1 MTVNQAIFVLIIF
14 IVFIIILIDLILV
27 QKWTIEKQNR
37 LQGIIRDYVFK
48 TYFDGEESKK
58 KFKNRFFFDVFIDI
72 ETQVQIDLDARIKI
86 VEDLLK
92 IPFTKRKFKEIN
104 HFSSVRRRVA
114 IFYLAQLHTEEAIKV
129 LKKRFLI
136 EKNESVRYYLAY
148 HLVSNL
154 DQHVVDHMIESLI
167 GSSEHYQRWMRNLC
181 ANHYMLFKPFL
192 TDIYLSHATEIAYL
206 VLEIA
211 SKHLEKNLKDYTL
224 RIFNESLLDQ
234 NLRRQALKVLT
245 KQYPHIVTDDKFLH
259 HEELWVKKM
268 SILASSQTH
277 NEEMIVKLLSLC
289 TDQGLEEEITQAL
302 SNIVFESKT
311 LLLFLIEL
319 YAKQKNKITKKVIVR
334 VLADDI
340 DYLIL
345 KLKGGGYDYILQILD
360 MIMELHIIED
370 FIDFINHNKDRTL
383 EKIYLPLIKRFA
395 ASDQYLREQFQ
406 IYMKSDILSQIGLLK
421 KPQPVISREKSPLEK
436 HKIIWISL
444 WISIGVLFLPILA
457 FVMNIKAIFS
467 GEVSLWIALVVNIN
481 RYLVVYFLSINS
493 VYLLLL
499 ILSIRGASDRINLW
513 EIKKDTMLFEH
524 SLLPS
529 ISIIAPAYNEEKS
542 IVESITSL
550 LNLKY
555 PTYEVIV
562 VNDGSKDKTIDV
574 LIEHFK
580 LERKHP
586 FFKQPINTKA
596 LRGVYVNKQ
605 IPNLIVIDKQ
615 NGGKADALNL
625 GINVAKHDYICG
637 IDADSLLE
645 EDALLKL
652 MSITLDD
659 SKTHIALGGN
669 IVPVNGC
676 VVDQGNIEKQGL
688 GRKGIVKYQ
697 TIEYLRAFTTGRIG
711 WSKINSLLIISGAF
725 GLFERKTL
733 IKTGGYLT
741 ISGDLKKDTVGED
754 MELVVRLTYQAL
766 RDKRDY
772 RVAYVHHANCYT
784 ELPSDYSSLFKQRN
798 RWQRG
803 LLDILSYHRRMLFN
817 PRYKQPGLIG
827 FPYFFIYEMIG
838 PFIEL
843 LGYIALIIG
852 LIFGLLNTALVIML
866 FVVTI
871 GYGIVISL
879 FSLYIAER
887 RKTFYSSYET
897 GILLLIGILEN
908 FGYRQIMSLHRV
920 VSTFSALREK
930 GSWGSQKRQGFQ
942 KEVKK

>member
-1 MTVNQAIFVLIIF
+1 MTLDQA
-14 IVFIIILIDLILV
+14 VFILVVLTLLIVLLISFIMI
-27 QKWTIEKQNR
+27 QKWTIEKKNG
-37 LQGIIRDYVFK
+37 LQGVIRDYVFK
-48 TYFDGEESKK
+48 RYFDGEETVKR
-58 KFKNRFFFDVFIDI
+58 FNNRFFFDVFIDI
-72 ETQVQIDLDARIKI
+72 ETQVQIENDIRNKI
-86 VEDLLK
+86 VDDLIK
-92 IPFTKRKFKEIN
+92 IPFTKHKIKELN
-104 HFSSVRRRVA
+104 HFNSVKRRVA
-114 IFYLAQLHTEEAIKV
+114 IFYVAQLKTEESINL
-129 LKKRFLI
+129 LKKRFVI
-136 EKNESVRYYLAY
+136 EKNESVKYFLAY
-148 HLVSNL
+148 HLIHHL
-154 DQHVVDHMIESLI
+154 DQQTVDKMIQSI
-167 GSSEHYQRWMRNLC
+167 INSSEHYQRWMRQLC
-181 ANHYMLFKPFL
+181 ANHYVLFKPYL
-192 TDIYLSHATEIAYL
+192 NDIFMNQEKEVAYL

-211 SKHLEKNLKDYTL
+211 SRYLEKNLKECTL

-234 NLRRQALKVLT
+234 DLRIQALRVLT
-245 KQYPHIVTDDKFLH
+245 KQYPDLVTDQAFLN
-259 HEELWVKKM
+259 HEELWVRKM
-268 SILASSQTH
+268 SILASGETH
-277 NEEMIVKLLSLC
+277 SEKMINKLLDLG
-289 TDQGLEEEITQAL
+289 QNIELEEEITQAL
-302 SNIVFESKT
+302 SNIVFDSKT
-311 LLLFLIEL
+311 LFLYLIEL
-319 YAKQKNKITKKVIVR
+319 YVKQKSRQVKKVIVR
-334 VLADDI
+334 VLANDI

-345 KLKGGGYDYILQILD
+345 KLKSGGYDYILQILD

-370 FIDFINHNKDRTL
+370 LIDFVNHNKDRSL
-383 EKIYLPLIKRFA
+383 EKIYMPLIKRFA
-395 ASDQYLREQFQ
+395 ASDSYISEQCQ
-406 IYMKSDILSQIGLLK
+406 IYMKSEVLIQMGLLK
-421 KPQPVISREKSPLEK
+421 KPQPVIPREHAPLEK
-436 HKIIWISL
+436 SKIIWITL
-444 WISIGVLFLPILA
+444 WITLGTLLLPVLAILLNLRS
-457 FVMNIKAIFS
+457 VFS
-467 GEVSLWIALVVNIN
+467 GEVNFWVALIVSIN
-481 RYLVVYFLSINS
+481 KYLVIYFLSVNS
-493 VYLLLL
+493 IYLILLL
-499 ILSIRGASDRINLW
+499 ISMRGASDRVNLW
-513 EIKKDTMLFEH
+513 EIKKDTMLFETR
-524 SLLPS
+524 LLPS

-542 IVESITSL
+542 IVESVTSL

-574 LIEHFK
+574 LIKHFK

-586 FFKQPINTKA
+586 FFKQSINTKA
-596 LRGVYVNKQ
+596 LRGVYINKQ

-625 GINVAKHDYICG
+625 GINVAKYDYVCG

-652 MSITLDD
+652 MSVTLDD
-659 SKTHIALGGN
+659 TKTHIALGGN

-676 VVDQGNIEKQGL
+676 VVDQGSIEKEGL
-688 GRKGIVKYQ
+688 GKQSIVKFQ

-725 GLFERKTL
+725 GLFQRKAL

-741 ISGDLKKDTVGED
+741 ISGELKKDTVGED

-803 LLDILSYHRRMLFN
+803 LLDILSYHRKMLFN
-817 PRYKQPGLIG
+817 PKFKQPGMIA
-827 FPYFFIYEMIG
+827 FPYFFLYEMIG

-852 LIFGLLNTALVIML
+852 LVLGLLNTSLVILL

-879 FSLYIAER
+879 FSLFIAEK
-887 RKTFYSSYET
+887 RKVFYSNGET
-897 GILLLIGILEN
+897 ALLILIGIIEN
-908 FGYRQIMSLHRV
+908 FGYRQMMSLHRI

-942 KEVKK
+942 KG